1 MQFASE
7 GAEVVIN
14 YRSSQKEADELCEV
28 IRDNGGVAHP
38 IAADV
43 SNLTDVSQLFAKA
56 CEQMGGIDI
65 LANVAGADILT
76 GTASEQSDQE
86 KLQAL
91 MNTDLQGTILCCW
104 TAVEYLQ
111 QGRQP
116 AVINMSW
123 DLALRGMAGRN
134 PEMFAAVKAGIT
146 GFTRSFAQS
155 VAPTIRVNEVAPGW
169 IETEFAATTMTD
181 AYRADVIDATPLRRF
196 GKPLDVANAVL
207 FLASDESNFVTG
219 QTVKV
224 NGGLS
229 S

>member
-1 MQFASE
+1 MQDNS
-7 GAEVVIN
+7 
-14 YRSSQKEADELCEV
+14 RSSRLV
-28 IRDNGGVAHP
+28 GTGGAARAI
-38 IAADV
+38 IAA
-43 SNLTDVSQLFAKA
+43 
-56 CEQMGGIDI
+56 
-65 LANVAGADILT
+65 LAGNGFTLV
-76 GTASEQSDQE
+76 
-86 KLQAL
+86 
-91 MNTDLQGTILCCW
+91 
-104 TAVEYLQ
+104 V
-111 QGRQP
+111 
-116 AVINMSW
+116 
-123 DLALRGMAGRN
+123 AGRN

-181 AYRADVIDATPLRRF
+181 AYRADVVDATPLRRF
-196 GKPLDVANAVL
+196 GTPLDVANAVL